1 MKTKIMLFAAAAM
14 GAMSLM
20 TSCSNELQES
30 DSGSV
35 MLEAEVTGISNT
47 RAAVEGTTLPVGSNY
62 GLYVFQGERVV
73 AENIKMSAN
82 STATGYMIAG
92 NSEVKV
98 VAYYPYAEKAV
109 VGEDM
114 VNIYPGSTDY
124 LHTISSD
131 TYTKS
136 NPKAKIQLHHAL
148 ARVKFNVTVAADAK
162 SSFKVSL
169 TGMENIYAKGG
180 MRLGIH
186 GDEVYG
192 NLDSKGTVEFE
203 KPINDEIKAG
213 TTVSTEVLLLPQDI
227 KSVTPYVF
235 FNVDGESKGISSDLI
250 NATPSGKWES
260 GKVYTYNITISE
272 EAKVS
277 VSAATIEEW
286 GEVEEIKGVTAK
298 EEKMEHN
305 GHEYVDL
312 GLPSGT
318 LWATC
323 NVGASSPEGY
333 GYYYAWGETS
343 PKATYIE
350 SNYTYLDNPT
360 RLPLESDA
368 AYVNWG
374 GKWRMPNVTEL
385 HELIDNCTWTITSVN
400 GISGYE
406 VVSKYNDA
414 SLFLPYAGFY
424 NVSGLSFVGKNGRY
438 CTSSIISSGFY
449 ALSIINSGVSVCNST
464 RQGGYS
470 VRPVLSK

>member
-14 GAMSLM
+14 SAMSLM

-47 RAAVEGTTLPVGSNY
+47 RTAVEGTTLPVGSNY

-148 ARVKFNVTVAADAK
+148 ARVKFNVTVA
-162 SSFKVSL
+162 SGVSTSYKVL
-169 TGMENIYAKGG
+169 LNAVENVYTKGY
-180 MRLGIH
+180 MRLGIVSNN
-186 GDEVYG
+186 VYG
-192 NLDSKGTVEFE
+192 NTNDVVKLDNA
-203 KPINDEIKAG
+203 INGDIKAG
-213 TTVSTEVLLLPQDI
+213 ETLSTEVFLLPQTI
-227 KSVTPYVF
+227 TSMVPSVSLYI
-235 FNVDGESKGISSDLI
+235 NGESNSLSKEIVS
-250 NATPSGKWES
+250 ATASGKWES

-318 LWATC
+318 LWATY

-333 GYYYAWGETS
+333 GYYYAWGETP

>member
-1 MKTKIMLFAAAAM
+1 MKNKIKLFAAVAM

-20 TSCSNELQES
+20 TSCSSEAV
-30 DSGSV
+30 DSATDAV
-35 MLEAEVTGISNT
+35 MLEAEVTGIANT
-47 RAAVEGTTLPVGSNY
+47 RAAVEGTTLPAGSNY
-62 GLYVFQGERVV
+62 GLCVMKSGSGV
-73 AENIKMSAN
+73 ANNIKMSAN
-82 STATGYMIAG
+82 STATGYMIVG
-92 NSEVKV
+92 NSEILVG
-98 VAYYPYAEKAV
+98 AYYPYSEKAV
-109 VGEDM
+109 AIED
-114 VNIYPGSTDY
+114 VVDIYPGSTDY
-124 LHTISSD
+124 LHTIS
-131 TYTKS
+131 YGVCTKS
-136 NPKAKIQLHHAL
+136 NPKASIQLHHAL
-148 ARVKFNVTVAADAK
+148 ARVKFNVTVA
-162 SSFKVSL
+162 SGVSTSYKVL
-169 TGMENIYAKGG
+169 LNAVENVYTKGY
-180 MRLGIH
+180 MRLGIVSNN
-186 GDEVYG
+186 VYG
-192 NLDSKGTVEFE
+192 NTNDVAKLDNA
-203 KPINDEIKAG
+203 INGDIKAG
-213 TTVSTEVLLLPQDI
+213 ETLSTEVFLLPQTI
-227 KSVTPYVF
+227 TSMVPSVSLYI
-235 FNVDGESKGISSDLI
+235 NGESNSLSKEIVS
-250 NATPSGKWES
+250 ATASGKWES

-406 VVSKYNDA
+406 VVSKFNDA

-424 NVSGLSFVGKNGRY
+424 NVSGLSFVGKQGRY
-438 CTSSIISSGFY
+438 CTSSITSSAFY

>member
-1 MKTKIMLFAAAAM
+1 MLFAAAAM
-14 GAMSLM
+14 SAMSLM

-47 RAAVEGTTLPVGSNY
+47 RTAVEGTTLPVGSNY

-148 ARVKFNVTVAADAK
+148 ARVKFNVTVA
-162 SSFKVSL
+162 SGVSTSYKVL
-169 TGMENIYAKGG
+169 LNAVENVYTKGY
-180 MRLGIH
+180 MRLGIVSNN
-186 GDEVYG
+186 VYG
-192 NLDSKGTVEFE
+192 NTNDVVKLDNA
-203 KPINDEIKAG
+203 INGDIKAG
-213 TTVSTEVLLLPQDI
+213 ETLSTEVFLLPQTI
-227 KSVTPYVF
+227 TSMVPSVSLYI
-235 FNVDGESKGISSDLI
+235 NGESNSLSKEIVS
-250 NATPSGKWES
+250 ATASGKWES

-318 LWATC
+318 LWATY

-333 GYYYAWGETS
+333 GYYYAWGETP